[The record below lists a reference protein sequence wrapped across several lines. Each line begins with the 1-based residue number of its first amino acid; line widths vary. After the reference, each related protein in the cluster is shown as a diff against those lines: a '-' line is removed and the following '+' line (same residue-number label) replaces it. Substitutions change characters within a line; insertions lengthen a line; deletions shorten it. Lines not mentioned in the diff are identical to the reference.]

1 VTLDFTLDKYAEL
14 CETIRH
20 LDCPV
25 MTVRDFLKAGQPGGL
40 RVILRHDVDRRMSAA
55 LRMAELES
63 RYDIAATYYVRT
75 TRAVF
80 KPAALRHLHAL
91 GHEVGYHYE
100 VLAKANGNMERA
112 IALFQEELHRFREIV
127 PVETVSMHGS
137 PLSRWNNL
145 DLWETHNIWDYGL
158 CGEIY
163 LGIDYSEM
171 FYFTDTGRSWYDGK
185 YNLRDR
191 VESKKSPRKVVDT
204 DDLIAFLRQNVNNPI
219 LINVHPN
226 RWASNYGTWLRG
238 NLLDW
243 LTNQA
248 KVLVIWHRN
257 ISGKE

>member
-1 VTLDFTLDKYAEL
+1 
-14 CETIRH
+14 
-20 LDCPV
+20 

-80 KPAALRHLHAL
+80 HPKALRYLHAL

-112 IALFQEELHRFREIV
+112 IALFQEELHHFREIV
-127 PVETVSMHGS
+127 PVDTVSMHGS

-145 DLWETHNIWDYGL
+145 DLWKKQNISDYDVVGDAVL
-158 CGEIY
+158 T
-163 LGIDYSEM
+163 IDRQNLY
-171 FYFTDTGRSWYDGK
+171 YFTDTGRSWDAGK

-191 VESKKSPRKVVDT
+191 MDARQPPHKVDTT
-204 DDLIAFLRQNVNNPI
+204 DDLIVFLKGTPDCPVYI
-219 LINVHPN
+219 SAHPN
-226 RWASNYGTWLRG
+226 RWAEN
-238 NLLDW
+238 W
-243 LTNQA
+243 LTWSVGAASDWAINQA
-248 KVLVIWHRN
+248 KWAIALTRPGRN
-257 ISGKE
+257 